1 MQTPRGNIYPGV
13 CTNVLFFTS
22 TDFIM
27 AKLPEEILTR
37 VFSIQRQL
45 LERINEATEIEY
57 QLLEEFGETEETLIY
72 FEQVQNSRER
82 ADSYYLRLFT
92 ALQQI
97 YPAQPVASRDSLE
110 LLARFIGEAQAS
122 VDAVGATLAEIKKDF
137 DLR

>member
-1 MQTPRGNIYPGV
+1 
-13 CTNVLFFTS
+13 
-22 TDFIM
+22 M

-37 VFSIQRQL
+37 VFTIQRQL

-92 ALQQI
+92 ALRQI

-110 LLARFIGEAQAS
+110 ILARFIGEAQAS
-122 VDAVGATLAEIKKDF
+122 VDAVGATLAEIKRDF

>member
-1 MQTPRGNIYPGV
+1 M
-13 CTNVLFFTS
+13 
-22 TDFIM
+22 
-27 AKLPEEILTR
+27 
-37 VFSIQRQL
+37 
-45 LERINEATEIEY
+45 
-57 QLLEEFGETEETLIY
+57 EEFGETEETLIY

-97 YPAQPVASRDSLE
+97 YPAQPVASHDSLE
-110 LLARFIGEAQAS
+110 LLARFITEAQAS